1 MHIHRCFTTLILA
14 EHNNIKLSPTVYNA
28 INAADYFNDDITV
41 LVAGHN
47 CSSAA
52 KEASKIKS
60 VSKVLQVDSPSL
72 SHQLP
77 DSVSQVLLA
86 AQSKFNFKRILA
98 ASSNYSKDIIPRLGG
113 LLEVQPITEIT
124 KIMNADVYKRS
135 AYAGNAIY
143 TVSSAQPLRLLT
155 IRATSFD
162 KNDEKT
168 EPSPVEKFEAGNTES
183 AMTWVAEEIE
193 KLSRPDLASA
203 KIVVS
208 GGRGLKSKE
217 GFKLAEDLAD
227 ALGAGLGASRA
238 AVDANFCNNDLQV
251 GQTGKIVAPELYI
264 ALGISGAIQ
273 HLAGMKDSKTIV
285 AINTDPEAPIFGV
298 ADYGLVGDA
307 FKIVPE
313 LIQRLKNN

>member
-1 MHIHRCFTTLILA
+1 MRRCFTTLILA
-14 EHNNIKLSPTVYNA
+14 EHNNSKLSPTVYNA

-41 LVAGHN
+41 LIAGHN
-47 CSSAA
+47 CSSVAE
-52 KEASKIKS
+52 EASKIKS
-60 VSKVLQVDSPSL
+60 VSKVLHVDSPSL
-72 SHQLP
+72 NHQLP
-77 DSVSQVLLA
+77 DSVSQVLFA

-113 LLEVQPITEIT
+113 LLEVQPITEVT

-143 TVSSAQPLRLLT
+143 TVSSAQPFRLLT

-162 KNDEKT
+162 KNDVKDNS
-168 EPSPVEKFEAGNTES
+168 SPIEKFEAGNTDS
-183 AMTWVAEEIE
+183 AMTWVSEEIE
-193 KLSRPDLASA
+193 KLSRPDLGSA

-208 GGRGLKSKE
+208 GGRGLKNKE

-307 FKIVPE
+307 FKVVPE
-313 LIQRLKNN
+313 MIQRLKK

>member
-1 MHIHRCFTTLILA
+1 MHIHRYFTTLVLA
-14 EHNNIKLSPTVYNA
+14 EHNNIKLSPTVYSA
-28 INAADYFNDDITV
+28 INAADYFNDDITI
-41 LVAGHN
+41 LLAGHN
-47 CSSAA
+47 CSTVAE
-52 KEASKIKS
+52 EASKIKS
-60 VSKVLQVDSPSL
+60 VNKVLITDSPSL
-72 SHQLP
+72 KHQLP
-77 DSVSQVLLA
+77 DSISKILQSA
-86 AQSKFNFKRILA
+86 HSKFSFKRIIA
-98 ASSNYSKDIIPRLGG
+98 ASSNFSKDIIPRLGG

-143 TVSSAQPLRLLT
+143 TVSSAQALRLLL
-155 IRATSFD
+155 IRSTSFD
-162 KNDEKT
+162 KNGTNAESC
-168 EPSPVEKFEAGNTES
+168 PIEKFEVGEIDS
-183 AMTWVAEEIE
+183 EITWVSEEIE
-193 KLSRPDLASA
+193 KVTRPDLGSA

-208 GGRGLKSKE
+208 GGRGLKHKE

-307 FKIVPE
+307 FKVVPE
-313 LIQRLKNN
+313 IIQRLKK